1 MMLVTGLEFSGTSL
15 VAGLL
20 HHLGVDMG
28 AIETP
33 AQLQRLHAAWQQQQL
48 EGALRAYRSYEC
60 QRFQAAAMPLLLQGT
75 VENRYQAQAL
85 GTLLERYGDTR
96 PYGWG
101 LKSTLLLFL
110 AWWEGLDTVPARW
123 IVTHRPLEA
132 VAASGAT
139 YCGTT
144 SPAALWAAQVRGVQ
158 QLARQ
163 RLLARLARHS
173 VLVLDFDDIR
183 TAPRVAIDSLA
194 HFCDLAPTASQT
206 AAAAAFVRKD

>member
-1 MMLVTGLEFSGTSL
+1 MILVTGLEFSGTSL

-33 AQLQRLHAAWQQQQL
+33 AQLQRLQAAWQHQQC

-60 QRFQAAAMPLLLQGT
+60 QRFQAAAMPLLLQST
-75 VENRYQAQAL
+75 CENRYHAQAL
-85 GTLLERYGDTR
+85 GTLLERYSDSR
-96 PYGWG
+96 PHGWG

-110 AWWEGLDTVPARW
+110 AWWEGLDSLDARW
-123 IVTHRPLEA
+123 IVTHRRLDA
-132 VAASGAT
+132 VAVSGAT

-163 RLLARLARHS
+163 RLLSRLVHHP
-173 VLVLDFDDIR
+173 VLLLDFDDIR
-183 TAPRVAIDSLA
+183 VAPRVAITRVVN
-194 HFCDLAPTASQT
+194 FCHLAPTDGQQ
-206 AAAAAFVRKD
+206 AAAEAFVRKE

>member
-20 HHLGVDMG
+20 HHLGLDMG

-33 AQLQRLHAAWQQQQL
+33 AQLQRLQAAWQHQQC

-60 QRFQAAAMPLLLQGT
+60 QRFQAAAMPLLLQSSC
-75 VENRYQAQAL
+75 ENRYHAQAL
-85 GTLLERYGDTR
+85 GTLLERYSDTR
-96 PYGWG
+96 PHGGG

-110 AWWEGLDTVPARW
+110 AWWEGLERLDARW
-123 IVTHRPLEA
+123 IVTQRGLDA
-132 VAASGAT
+132 VAASGAK
-139 YCGTT
+139 YCGLT

-163 RLLARLARHS
+163 RLLARLAQHP
-173 VLVLDFDDIR
+173 VLVLDFDDLR
-183 TAPRVAIDSLA
+183 RAPRVAIDSLA

-206 AAAAAFVRKD
+206 AAAEGFVRKE